1 MCTVTYIPVNDKYF
15 ISSNRDEKTSRSKA
29 IAPAAYAINQ
39 KKLIFPKD
47 GDAGGSWI
55 ALHENGNAAVLLNGA
70 FEKHVSASPYRKSR
84 GKIFLNIIADEGPVR
99 YFHQLD
105 LDQIEPFTLVLLEKD
120 NLYECRWDG
129 KNKHYQQLK
138 KHRPY
143 IWSSCTLYEK
153 NIVDKREQWFASF
166 LSRNP
171 HPTQKD
177 ILEFHQF
184 TGDGDTRNDLLME
197 REGVYATI
205 SITSM
210 LLTGDRGS
218 MKHLDLK
225 DNSLTERKIEFES
238 SNELVS

>member
-1 MCTVTYIPVNDKYF
+1 MCTVTFIPANDKYF
-15 ISSNRDEKTSRSKA
+15 ISSNRDEKYNRMKA
-29 IAPAAYAINQ
+29 IAPAVYEINN

-47 GDAGGSWI
+47 ANAGGSWI

-70 FEKHVSASPYRKSR
+70 FKKHIPMPPYRKSR
-84 GKIFLNIIADEGPVR
+84 GEILLNIIADKRPVS

-105 LDQIEPFTLVLLEKD
+105 LSRIEPFTLVLCDKN

-129 KNKHYQQLK
+129 EKKHYQQLK

-143 IWSSCTLYEK
+143 IWSSVTLYEK
-153 NIVDKREQWFASF
+153 SVVKKRERWFASF
-166 LSRNP
+166 LNRNP

-184 TGDGDTRNDLLME
+184 TGDGDHYNDLLMD
-197 REGVYATI
+197 REGAFSTV

-210 LLTGDRGS
+210 LLTADRGS
-218 MKHLDLK
+218 MKYLDLK
-225 DNSLTERKIEFES
+225 DNSLREKKIEFES
-238 SNELVS
+238 SYEVI

>member
-1 MCTVTYIPVNDKYF
+1 VTYIPTNDKYF
-15 ISSNRDEKTSRSKA
+15 ISSNRDEKNSRSRA
-29 IAPAAYAINQ
+29 VAPAVYEINQ

-47 GDAGGSWI
+47 SDAGGSWI

-70 FEKHVSASPYRKSR
+70 FEKHISKPPYRKSR
-84 GKIFLNIIADEGPVR
+84 GKIFLNIIADERPVR

-105 LDQIEPFTLVLLEKD
+105 LGQIEAFTLVLLEKD

-129 KNKHYQQLK
+129 KVKYYQQLK

-143 IWSSCTLYEK
+143 IWSSATLYEK
-153 NIVDKREQWFASF
+153 SIVEKREQWFASF

-184 TGDGDTRNDLLME
+184 TGDGDTQNDLLME
-197 REGVYATI
+197 REGVYATV

-218 MKHLDLK
+218 MKYLDLK
-225 DNSLTERKIEFES
+225 GNSFAERKIEFES

>member
-1 MCTVTYIPVNDKYF
+1 MCTVTYVPTNDKYF
-15 ISSNRDEKTSRSKA
+15 ISSNRDEKNSRSQA
-29 IAPAAYAINQ
+29 ISPAVYEINH
-39 KKLIFPKD
+39 KKLIFPRD

-70 FEKHVSASPYRKSR
+70 FERHVSMPPYRKSR
-84 GKIFLNIIADEGPVR
+84 GKIFLNIIAGERPIR
-99 YFHQLD
+99 FFHELD
-105 LDQIEPFTLVLLEKD
+105 LTQIEPFTLVLLESG

-129 KNKHYQQLK
+129 GNKHYQQLK

-143 IWSSCTLYEK
+143 IWSSATLYEK
-153 NIVDKREQWFASF
+153 SIVEKREQWFAAF

-184 TGDGDTRNDLLME
+184 TGDGDTKNDLLME
-197 REGVYATI
+197 REGVYATV

-210 LLTGDRGS
+210 LLTSDRGS
-218 MKHLDLK
+218 MKYLDLK
-225 DNSLTERKIEFES
+225 DNSVAERKIEFES